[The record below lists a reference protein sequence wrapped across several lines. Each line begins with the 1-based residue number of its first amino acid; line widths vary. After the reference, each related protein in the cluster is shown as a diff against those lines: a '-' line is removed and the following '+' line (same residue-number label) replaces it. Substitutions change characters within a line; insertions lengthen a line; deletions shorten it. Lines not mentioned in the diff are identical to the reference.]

1 MDSVSFLGC
10 GSWGGALGNVLSRKG
25 IPVLFWHRNPNIVD
39 QLQKSRRHYLIEDL
53 LFLKNVSFTND
64 IEYAINVSSIIVIAI
79 PSQSVRKLLV
89 ENSNIFENE
98 KIIVNVS
105 KGIEIDSLMTLS
117 EVISDVYGE
126 NHNRTVV
133 LSGPSHA
140 EEVVKKFPTTLV
152 ASSKNEKA
160 SKTIQKLF
168 SNEYLRTYLN
178 TDVIGVEIGGALKN
192 VMAIAAGICDG
203 INYGDNSKAALMTRG
218 MDEII
223 RLGKEMGARGKTFR
237 GLSGFGDLI
246 VTCLSKHSRNRKVG
260 EAIGK
265 GESLVTIQKRMKMVA
280 EGVLTTKAVHQLRV
294 EHSLEMPIH
303 EAMYD
308 ILFVNK
314 NPKDSVSE
322 LMNRKLSNEHKK

>member
-1 MDSVSFLGC
+1 MGSVSFLGC
-10 GSWGGALGNVLSRKG
+10 GSWGAALGNVLSRKG
-25 IPVLFWHRNPNIVD
+25 LPVVFWHRNPTIVD
-39 QLQKSRRHYLIEDL
+39 QLQRTRKHYLVEDL
-53 LFLKNVSFTND
+53 FFLKNVYFTND
-64 IEYAINVSSIIVIAI
+64 IDYAISASQIIVLAI
-79 PSQSVRKLLV
+79 PSQSIRQLLL
-89 ENSNIFENE
+89 ENDKIFKNQ

-105 KGIEIDSLMTLS
+105 KGIEVDSLMTLS
-117 EVISDVYGE
+117 EVISDVYGD
-126 NHNRTVV
+126 NYKSTVV

-152 ASSKNEKA
+152 AASSNEEI
-160 SKTIQKLF
+160 SKIIQKLF

-178 TDVIGVEIGGALKN
+178 TDVRGVEIGGALKN

-218 MDEII
+218 MAEII
-223 RLGKEMGARGKTFR
+223 RLGKQMGASGKTFR

-260 EAIGK
+260 EAIGG
-265 GESLVTIQKRMKMVA
+265 GESLVNIQKRMKMVA
-280 EGVLTTKAVHQLRV
+280 EGVLTAKAVHNLRLK
-294 EHSLEMPIH
+294 HSLEMPIH

-308 ILFVNK
+308 ILFMNK